1 MASVLR
7 PGMARREFLTAGVAL
22 AAMGNVHASS
32 YPAKP
37 LKLIV
42 PWPAGGGGD
51 QVGRAVAAYLAKQWR
66 QPVFVENVSGAGGT
80 IGAQQLVRASA
91 DGYTLFLATSSTNS
105 AGPHLYKGL
114 RFDPIADFTP
124 VVSAAVIPSLLVVGP
139 KSPYQ
144 TAEQLIAAARAKP
157 GQLNFA
163 SGGVGQSGHL
173 AGAMFKSLLGLDIT
187 HVPYKGAAPAL
198 ADVMGGQADF
208 VFDTGAYA
216 HALSGSVRPLAVAA
230 SARHPIMPNVP
241 TLEELGVKGM
251 VMTTWYGIAGPA
263 GLPKEMVEKVNATV
277 NQGLAS
283 GELSKPIE
291 GIGGQPSGGSV
302 VDFNAFWRSEL
313 KRYAGI
319 VKLAG
324 ATLE

>member
-1 MASVLR
+1 MMHSKHPGIDRRDFLIYGTAFAAIQNAQAS
-7 PGMARREFLTAGVAL
+7 T
-22 AAMGNVHASS
+22 

-66 QPVFVENVSGAGGT
+66 QPVYVENVSGAGGT
-80 IGAQQLVRASA
+80 IGAQQLVRAPA
-91 DGYTLFLATSSTNS
+91 DGYSLLLSTSSTNS

-114 RFDPIADFTP
+114 RFDPVADFTP
-124 VVSAAVIPSLLVVGP
+124 VVSVAVIPSLLVVGP
-139 KSPYQ
+139 RSPYQ

-173 AGAMFKSLLGLDIT
+173 AGALFKSLLGLDVT

-198 ADVMGGQADF
+198 ADIMGGQADF

-216 HALSGSVRPLAVAA
+216 HAMSGSVRPLAVAA
-230 SARHPIMPNVP
+230 SARHRMMPNVP

-251 VMTTWYGIAGPA
+251 VMTTWYGISGPA
-263 GLPKEMVEKVNATV
+263 GLPKDIVEKLNATI

-283 GELSKPIE
+283 GELSKPLE
-291 GIGGQPSGGSV
+291 SIGGQPSGGSV
-302 VDFNAFWRSEL
+302 AEFNAFWRTEL
-313 KRYAGI
+313 KRYGDI